1 MDSVLYVGIDTS
13 LGTHVVCAM
22 APDGRVVART
32 TVPNDQAGA
41 EQLVAWLHRH
51 AAPYA
56 RLAVGVEA
64 TSVYHVP
71 LMEWLAQTPALQR
84 WQPTW
89 YVLNPKV
96 VQKFGETYVDRGK
109 TDRADAALIADVV
122 RFGRVPPWTPP
133 DPRYAALQVLTR
145 HRRQLSH
152 LITQEKNRAL
162 VQLFCIWGQYGQT
175 DEPFFSNVFGVAS
188 QTVLER
194 YTPDTLAAI
203 PLADLVAEIAAAGRQ
218 RLKAPDDIAQTLHRL
233 ARRAFRLH
241 PDEQDARHQSLV
253 LHLDTI
259 RALEHQQQAL
269 DTVIARDMQ
278 AFRQTLTTIP
288 GIGPVYGA
296 GLLAEIG
303 PIERFPSENALAK
316 YAGLTWRPH
325 QSGTFDADIR
335 PLTRT
340 GNVYLR
346 YYFIEAAERVRV
358 RDPQFK
364 AFYEKKYHEATHH
377 AHKRAL
383 VLTARKLVGV
393 VYGMLTRGQIYDAR
407 KLMPH

>member
-1 MDSVLYVGIDTS
+1 M
-13 LGTHVVCAM
+13 
-22 APDGRVVART
+22 
-32 TVPNDQAGA
+32 
-41 EQLVAWLHRH
+41 
-51 AAPYA
+51 
-56 RLAVGVEA
+56 
-64 TSVYHVP
+64 
-71 LMEWLAQTPALQR
+71 
-84 WQPTW
+84 
-89 YVLNPKV
+89 
-96 VQKFGETYVDRGK
+96 
-109 TDRADAALIADVV
+109 
-122 RFGRVPPWTPP
+122 
-133 DPRYAALQVLTR
+133 
-145 HRRQLSH
+145 
-152 LITQEKNRAL
+152 
-162 VQLFCIWGQYGQT
+162 QLFCVWGQYAHT

-253 LHLDTI
+253 LHWDTI

-269 DTVIARDMQ
+269 DKVIARDMQ

-325 QSGTFDADIR
+325 QSGNFDADIR

-393 VYGMLTRGQIYDAR
+393 VYGMLTRGQIYDER